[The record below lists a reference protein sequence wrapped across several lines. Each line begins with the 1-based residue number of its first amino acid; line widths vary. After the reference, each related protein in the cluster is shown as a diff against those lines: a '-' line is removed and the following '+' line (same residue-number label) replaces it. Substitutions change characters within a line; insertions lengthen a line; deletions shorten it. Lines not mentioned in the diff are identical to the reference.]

1 MTAAQKEKQLP
12 GIGVLGGSF
21 DPIHNGHLIIAQ
33 ALMEELSLTKVLFLL
48 SARPPHKE
56 TGAIASWQDRLEMVR
71 LAVEEN
77 PLFQVSE
84 LEIQRSGPSYTVETM
99 DQLQLTYG
107 HSYRIFF
114 VVGAD
119 SILEIFTWRHPE
131 QLLESRSLVIVP
143 RPGCDLNQIDPRVA
157 EKVTLLQTPLIEIS
171 STDIRQR
178 VGRGRSIRYLVP
190 DRVAE
195 YIARRHLYR

>member
-1 MTAAQKEKQLP
+1 MTEAQKEKSLP

-21 DPIHNGHLIIAQ
+21 NPIHNGHLIIAQ
-33 ALMEELSLTKVLFLL
+33 ALVEELSLAEVLFLL

-56 TGAIASWQDRLEMVR
+56 TSAIASWQDRLEMIR
-71 LAVEEN
+71 LAVEDN

-84 LEIQRSGPSYTVETM
+84 LEIQRQGRSYTAETM
-99 DQLQLTYG
+99 EQLKLAYG
-107 HSYRIFF
+107 HSHRIFF

-131 QLLESRSLVIVP
+131 RLLESGSLVVAP
-143 RPGCDLNQIDPRVA
+143 RPGCELSQIDPRVA
-157 EKVTLLQTPLIEIS
+157 EKVTILKTPLIEIS
-171 STDIRQR
+171 SSDIRQR
-178 VGRGRSIRYLVP
+178 ISLGRSIRYLVP

-195 YIARRHLYR
+195 YIAQRRLYQ